1 MQVRRESTDIDDL
14 FVGHI
19 NGMDNYARGLRA
31 AAKMIEDGTLDAM
44 RARRYAG
51 FEQSAIGKKF
61 ASGEATLEM
70 LAAHAVENGEPVQ
83 TSGKQETAESI
94 FNSFAFKG

>member
-1 MQVRRESTDIDDL
+1 MRRESTDIEDL

-31 AAKMIEDGTLDAM
+31 AARMIEDGTLDGM
-44 RARRYAG
+44 RAKRYAG
-51 FEQSAIGKKF
+51 FETSAIGKKF

-70 LAAHAVENGEPVQ
+70 MAAHAVAHGEPVQ

-94 FNSFAFKG
+94 FNTFAFKG